1 MIQIA
6 NKQLIKTLC
15 IIIILFL
22 FTAHSLWA
30 KITIMPLGD
39 SITLGI
45 GSSDLT
51 ENLNGYRKDLWNLL
65 SSSGY
70 DVDFVGSLS
79 NGTFV
84 EKQHEGH
91 QGWRDDQI
99 ADSIYAFLNNNPA
112 SIILLH
118 IGTNGLA
125 ESETDVAKILNE
137 INRYEDEKA
146 VKIHVIIARIINRSC
161 ITDDPPCAE
170 SVTTTIFNNNVAQ
183 MVQFRIDS
191 GDNLLH
197 IVDMEVDAGLN
208 YQLTTDNPPG
218 DMADNLHPSY
228 TGYAKMADK
237 WFADGLLTILPQA
250 DAGVDQNVNEK
261 TTVTLNGSGSDDPDG
276 SSLNYFW
283 KQQATGT
290 LVVLSDPKA
299 EKPTFTAPEV
309 GSSGKTL
316 TFDLTVTD
324 ADGFKNVDTISVHI
338 NNVLIY
344 PEVDAG
350 PDQIVKAGNT
360 VTLNGT
366 NSHDPDGTISS
377 VQWEQVAGKN
387 QVTLTTPN
395 KLTTEFMAPSVDTDG
410 DVLTFELTVT
420 DNDDLSSSD
429 TVTVKVAAPEAPVA
443 TAGADQSV
451 AEGEMVTLNGS
462 ESYDP
467 DGKISVVQWEQI
479 SGENQVTL
487 TSPNALTT
495 EFKAPAV
502 DSGGDTLTFKLMI
515 IDIDGLESED
525 SINVTVSPTAVSPAN
540 SSGSGSG
547 GGGGCFIQSVMN

>member
-1 MIQIA
+1 M
-6 NKQLIKTLC
+6 
-15 IIIILFL
+15 
-22 FTAHSLWA
+22 
-30 KITIMPLGD
+30 
-39 SITLGI
+39 
-45 GSSDLT
+45 
-51 ENLNGYRKDLWNLL
+51 WNLL

-91 QGWRDDQI
+91 PGWRDDQI

-137 INRYEDEKA
+137 INRYENEKT

-170 SVTTTIFNNNVAQ
+170 SVTTTKFNNNVAN

-228 TGYAKMADK
+228 TGYAKMADV
-237 WFADGLLTILPQA
+237 WFADGLLKILPQA
-250 DAGVDQNVNEK
+250 DAGTDQFVNEK
-261 TTVTLNGSGSDDPDG
+261 TLVTLNGSGSDDPDG

-299 EKPTFTAPEV
+299 EEPTFTAPEV
-309 GSSGKTL
+309 GSSEETI

-324 ADGFKNVDTISVHI
+324 ADGFKNFDTISVHI
-338 NNVLIY
+338 NNVLIS

-350 PDQIVKAGNT
+350 PDQIVKRGNT
-360 VTLNGT
+360 VTLNGS
-366 NSHDPDGTISS
+366 NSYDPDGTIYS

-387 QVTLTTPN
+387 QVTLTTP
-395 KLTTEFMAPSVDTDG
+395 TE
-410 DVLTFELTVT
+410 
-420 DNDDLSSSD
+420 
-429 TVTVKVAAPEAPVA
+429 
-443 TAGADQSV
+443 
-451 AEGEMVTLNGS
+451 
-462 ESYDP
+462 
-467 DGKISVVQWEQI
+467 
-479 SGENQVTL
+479 
-487 TSPNALTT
+487 LTT

-502 DSGGDTLTFKLMI
+502 DSDGDALKFKLTVKDNDDLVSSDTVTI
-515 IDIDGLESED
+515 TVNISESPVANAGADKSVTEGTTVTLNGSNSYDPDGTIASVQWEQLSGNTQVDLTTPTDLITEFTAPAVDTEEAVLMFKLSIKDNENLVSED
-525 SINVTVSPTAVSPAN
+525 TVNVTVTPVAVSTAASN
-540 SSGSGSG
+540 GGGS
-547 GGGGCFIQSVMN
+547 GGGGCFIQSVSN